1 MTKEFVI
8 LIALL
13 FFNVLIYLLSSKIY
27 EYKVLV
33 YNIM

>member
-1 MTKEFVI
+1 MCLEKMEKNADSMQQ
-8 LIALL
+8 LNL
-13 FFNVLIYLLSSKIY
+13 KQKY